1 MAEFFS
7 SQSEVKHLS
16 NFSRKVS
23 LTIFLS
29 EVNSKQKFYFE
40 RTCLGQFGF
49 ILRCVMGMHLPWW
62 VFWGCLLCRLCPE
75 DQHTELY
82 RVVPVSAQP
91 GRWYLSKNEQ
101 KIRILLNRC
110 QFLLKCFSIGVEKL
124 KPQWQQR
131 SIRTKNQRKGNSKN
145 SKRIHMT
152 GEKSDK
158 TQAIKPK

>member
-1 MAEFFS
+1 MVEFFS

-29 EVNSKQKFYFE
+29 EVNNKQKFYFE

-82 RVVPVSAQP
+82 QVVPVSAQP

-110 QFLLKCFSIGVEKL
+110 QFLLKCFSIGVRKT
-124 KPQWQQR
+124 KTAVTTT
-131 SIRTKNQRKGNSKN
+131 INKNQEPRERKQQELEANSHDRRKERQN
-145 SKRIHMT
+145 A
-152 GEKSDK
+152 SD
-158 TQAIKPK
+158 

>member
-23 LTIFLS
+23 LTIFLF

-40 RTCLGQFGF
+40 
-49 ILRCVMGMHLPWW
+49 RCVMGMHLPWW

-91 GRWYLSKNEQ
+91 DRWYLSKNEQ

-110 QFLLKCFSIGVEKL
+110 QFLLKCFSIGVRKT
-124 KPQWQQR
+124 KTVVTTT
-131 SIRTKNQRKGNSKN
+131 INKNQEPKERKQQELEANSHDRRKERQN
-145 SKRIHMT
+145 AN
-152 GEKSDK
+152 D
-158 TQAIKPK
+158 

>member
-110 QFLLKCFSIGVEKL
+110 QFLLKCFSIGVRKT
-124 KPQWQQR
+124 K
-131 SIRTKNQRKGNSKN
+131 TAVTTTTNKNQEPKERKQQELEANSHDRRKERQN
-145 SKRIHMT
+145 A
-152 GEKSDK
+152 SD
-158 TQAIKPK
+158 